1 MKQPLRRPL
10 PVPVSPA
17 GVPVLTTTASLPG
30 AASVVTAP
38 APSPVA
44 ATMTVAERDDMIA
57 RRVAAAR
64 GPLGAPGPH
73 GFGLLVPD
81 LAAGDAIRARAIIVD
96 NGAVQEAVLPLTVSR
111 ATYRGAE
118 VPMVQ
123 VPATAIELH
132 FVPWV
137 GPQES
142 IQYTGKTEVIPWT
155 ALELIPDGSD
165 LAIVH
170 VRRSFWQRHKH
181 HILLGGAV
189 VAVGGAVALLSSSST
204 RDNPGCG
211 CGPSCGCAPCR
222 AKYHGARSNPSRGRR
237 TKSRGRKGSARR

>member
-30 AASVVTAP
+30 AASVVTSS

-44 ATMTVAERDDMIA
+44 GTMTVAERDDAIA

-64 GPLGAPGPH
+64 GPLGAAGAH

-81 LAAGDAIRARAIIVD
+81 LAAGDAIRARAILVD

-111 ATYRGAE
+111 ATYQGAE

-132 FVPWV
+132 FVPY
-137 GPQES
+137 G
-142 IQYTGKTEVIPWT
+142 GDAEVIPWT

-181 HILLGGAV
+181 HLLGGAV
-189 VAVGGAVALLSSSST
+189 VAVGGAFALLSSSGT
-204 RDNPGCG
+204 RSNPGCG

-237 TKSRGRKGSARR
+237 TKGRGRKGSARR